1 MANALKKRIDRVG
14 MTAQVDMFHDMPH
27 IIPAIPFP
35 DIRQRRVVVQRP
47 EPDPVRRVCITCG
60 AQFDDY
66 TRRPNTVY
74 CRASC
79 KNKMSEIKR
88 DTAVWLF
95 AESTGITIEDAWLT
109 FDTEGGL
116 PALEKRLG
124 ALGYT
129 FQRESKGW
137 VK

>member
-1 MANALKKRIDRVG
+1 MANAQKKRIERVG
-14 MTAQVDMFHDMPH
+14 VTAQVDMFHDMPR

-47 EPDPVRRVCITCG
+47 EPEPVRRVCITCG
-60 AQFDDY
+60 AQFEDY

-88 DTAVWLF
+88 DTAVFLL
-95 AESTGITIEDAWLT
+95 AEKSGITIDAAWLVYDRT
-109 FDTEGGL
+109 GL
-116 PALEKRLG
+116 NAVEKGLNG
-124 ALGYT
+124 LGYT
-129 FQRESKGW
+129 FQREQKGW